1 MLVAVASFAIVAV
14 WQLVVR
20 PLGEKAEDR
29 QVRYDSVVAEVAQ
42 GQRDIEAAS
51 VDPEVLLKKM
61 RSRADK
67 LEAVF
72 SELEGASDIYNRFDI
87 LAKKA
92 GVSIK
97 RLEPVRQET
106 VMEVGS
112 ATVET
117 NGFVVECEG
126 TVDAIGSFIR
136 LIQHENGLSRLSSF
150 RINPVQ
156 GLANE
161 VPLVHASLR
170 TEHATIKGLFDLV
183 EVNP

>member
-1 MLVAVASFAIVAV
+1 MLVAVASFAIVAM
-14 WQLVVR
+14 WQLIVR
-20 PLGEKAEDR
+20 PLNEKAEDR
-29 QVRYDSVVAEVAQ
+29 RVLYDSVVSEVTQ
-42 GQRDIEAAS
+42 GHRDIEAAN
-51 VDPEVLLKKM
+51 VDPAVLLELM
-61 RSRADK
+61 RVRA
-67 LEAVF
+67 EAFEEVF
-72 SELEGASDIYNRFDI
+72 SELDGASDIYNRFDI
-87 LAKKA
+87 LAKRA

-106 VMEVGS
+106 VMEIGS
-112 ATVET
+112 ATVAT

-136 LIQHENGLSRLSSF
+136 LIQHENGISRLSAF

-156 GLANE
+156 GLADE

-183 EVNP
+183 EVSP